1 MEMKKF
7 ETNIFAQAQ
16 TLFTQDEFNKA
27 LGEAKAEIMAV
38 AIQSTKQAISI
49 EREECA
55 KIAHFMQLNDARE
68 AGLDVT
74 SFKSPIAEAIFT
86 RMTAKAP
93 QVITD
98 A

>member
-1 MEMKKF
+1 MKKF

-38 AIQSTKQAISI
+38 AIQSTKQAIAI

>member
-1 MEMKKF
+1 MKL
-7 ETNIFAQAQ
+7 EQNIFMQAQ
-16 TLFTQDEFNKA
+16 NLFTQDEFNKA

-38 AIQSTKQAISI
+38 AIQSTKQAIAI

-55 KIAHFMQLNDARE
+55 KIAHFMQLNDACV

-86 RMTAKAP
+86 RMATKP
-93 QVITD
+93 QVVTD

>member
-38 AIQSTKQAISI
+38 AIQSTKQAIAI